1 MKKLI
6 LSGVIGT
13 LLLSGC
19 SMPVQKVVFDKK
31 SQSIDSLEDKLEAKL
46 KKENHGKKYDVDI
59 TKETKKKKKRKKH

>member
-6 LSGVIGT
+6 LSGIIAT

-31 SQSIDSLEDKLEAKL
+31 SQSVESLEDKLEAKL
-46 KKENHGKKYDVDI
+46 RKENHGKKYDVDI
-59 TKETKKKKKRKKH
+59 TREVKKKKKH